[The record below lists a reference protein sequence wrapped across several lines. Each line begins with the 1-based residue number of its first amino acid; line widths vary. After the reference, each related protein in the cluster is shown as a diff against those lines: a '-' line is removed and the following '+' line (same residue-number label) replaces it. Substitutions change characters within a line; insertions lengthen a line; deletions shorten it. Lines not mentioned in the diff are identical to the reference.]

1 MTAICKLR
9 FSYLGLLRLLP
20 NRFNGPVLAE
30 KGVMGNLICLPDA
43 HREVTENQ
51 LIGKFISG
59 S

>member
-30 KGVMGNLICLPDA
+30 N
-43 HREVTENQ
+43 EVS
-51 LIGKFISG
+51 GK
-59 S
+59 